1 MEEEE
6 WRLLE
11 NEQVERRII
20 EREGLGLVQERF
32 KKTIIKEQ
40 LFKIV
45 FKTSSMI
52 FSKIKSMFGN
62 LEYSQLVFY
71 FFEIFLKNNFYL

>member
-45 FKTSSMI
+45 FKTNSMI

>member
-20 EREGLGLVQERF
+20 ERERLGLVQERF

-45 FKTSSMI
+45 FKTNSMI